1 MRRLDQL
8 EATAISGTEGASGPF
23 FSPDGQS
30 LGFHADGALKK
41 VLLNGGPVLELCK
54 VDLVYGV
61 SWGRS
66 DQIVFAQQNGGLWR
80 VSAGGTPT
88 AVTKLDD
95 GEVSHRLPQFLPDGD
110 TVLSTVTKS
119 GFPSWDDT
127 LVVAQRSPPA
137 TGGS

>member
-1 MRRLDQL
+1 MVGRRTLQGRPRLRRQL
-8 EATAISGTEGASGPF
+8 GPF
-23 FSPDGQS
+23 GPDRVCSAERRALAG
-30 LGFHADGALKK
+30 LGCG
-41 VLLNGGPVLELCK
+41 
-54 VDLVYGV
+54 
-61 SWGRS
+61 W
-66 DQIVFAQQNGGLWR
+66 
-80 VSAGGTPT
+80 TPT

-137 TGGS
+137 TGRS